1 VSSGWCTSATDQ
13 PQVQDTGWLWP
24 VLGDRL
30 TILTPLS
37 PDEVSARLNA
47 VLGRDGRFFDPKD
60 DEGREFVGSADPR
73 GFHFR
78 RRRAPLASRQRPTIR
93 GSIRD
98 DPTGGSL
105 IRTYY
110 LADVWL
116 RVSLLLFAVALWMF
130 RGAQFGTAE
139 LIYIGLIVLVLVGS
153 NQMFKSGNRELLL
166 ETISRHAARS
176 PDEPR

>member
-1 VSSGWCTSATDQ
+1 MST
-13 PQVQDTGWLWP
+13 
-24 VLGDRL
+24 
-30 TILTPLS
+30 
-37 PDEVSARLNA
+37 RLNA
-47 VLGRDGRFFDPKD
+47 LLGRDGRFFDPKD

-78 RRRAPLASRQRPTIR
+78 RRRALLASRQRPTIR
-93 GSIRD
+93 GSIRN

-116 RVSLLLFAVALWMF
+116 RVSLVLFAVVLWIF
-130 RGAQFGTAE
+130 RGTRFGTAE
-139 LIYIGLIVLVLVGS
+139 LIYIGLIVLVLVAA
-153 NQMFKSGNRELLL
+153 NQMYKSGNRELLV
-166 ETISRHAARS
+166 EAISRRPARS

>member
-1 VSSGWCTSATDQ
+1 VST
-13 PQVQDTGWLWP
+13 
-24 VLGDRL
+24 
-30 TILTPLS
+30 
-37 PDEVSARLNA
+37 RLNA

-78 RRRAPLASRQRPTIR
+78 RRRAPIASRQRPTMR

-98 DPTGGSL
+98 DPAGGSL

-116 RVSLLLFAVALWMF
+116 RVSLVLFAVVLWMF
-130 RGAQFGTAE
+130 RGERFGAAE
-139 LIYIGLIVLVLVGS
+139 LVYIGLIVLLFVAA
-153 NQMFKSGNRELLL
+153 NQMYKSGNQELLL
-166 ETISRHAARS
+166 EAISRHAARS
-176 PDEPR
+176 LDEPR

>member
-1 VSSGWCTSATDQ
+1 VST
-13 PQVQDTGWLWP
+13 
-24 VLGDRL
+24 
-30 TILTPLS
+30 
-37 PDEVSARLNA
+37 RLNA

-60 DEGREFVGSADPR
+60 DEGREFVGSADLR

-78 RRRAPLASRQRPTIR
+78 RRRAPIASRQRPTMR

-98 DPTGGSL
+98 DPAGGSL

-116 RVSLLLFAVALWMF
+116 RVSLVLFAVVLWMF
-130 RGAQFGTAE
+130 RGERFGAAE
-139 LIYIGLIVLVLVGS
+139 LVYIGLIVLLFVAA
-153 NQMFKSGNRELLL
+153 NQMYKSGNQEFLL
-166 ETISRHAARS
+166 EATSRHAARS